1 MIPLNMADAGRP
13 QIIKRIGGNP
23 EVKQHLETLGFNV
36 GGEVT
41 IVSTLAGNLIVK
53 VKESRVAVD
62 EALARKIMV

>member
-1 MIPLNMADAGRP
+1 MIPLSMVGIGQP

-23 EVKQHLETLGFNV
+23 DVKQHLETLGFNV
-36 GGEVT
+36 GGEVC
-41 IVSTLAGNLIVK
+41 IVSTLGGNLIVK